1 MKVNKVDKIQFIYN
15 GKQNIIK
22 ITFYDYSF
30 DNIPIF
36 ISDCVDEYIVMQL
49 IDNSIIIIVN
59 DIYINNCNKELLEIG
74 IFDKLLRYELNTE
87 QDSIIDV
94 HLTRWFSSSSTIQY
108 INNSNMDDEHKN
120 KRISFIENYLLCN
133 NNFNIHDKQYIA
145 NNLKFIEINELE
157 T

>member
-1 MKVNKVDKIQFIYN
+1 MKINKVDKMQFIYN

-22 ITFYDYSF
+22 IRFYGYSF
-30 DNIPIF
+30 DNVPIF
-36 ISDCVDEYIVMQL
+36 ISDSVDEYIVMQL

-59 DIYINNCNKELLEIG
+59 DIYISNCNKELLEIG

-94 HLTRWFSSSSTIQY
+94 HLTRWFSSSSTIKY
-108 INNSNMDDEHKN
+108 INNSNMNDEHKN

-133 NNFNIHDKQYIA
+133 NNFNIHDKQYIV